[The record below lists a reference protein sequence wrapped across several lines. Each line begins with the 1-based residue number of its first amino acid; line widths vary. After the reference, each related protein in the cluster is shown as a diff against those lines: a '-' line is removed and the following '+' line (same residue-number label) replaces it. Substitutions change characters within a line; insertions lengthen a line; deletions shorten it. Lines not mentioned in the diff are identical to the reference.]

1 MFDTTRST
9 YKSQARTQQF
19 DSNASEASSDV
30 KALVRDAQS
39 MLTAAAALT
48 GDKAEEL
55 RSRGMEL
62 LDRALGRASHY
73 QGQAMERG
81 RELAQEADVYVKDN
95 PYRTLALAA
104 GVGVLLGV
112 LLSRQQQ

>member
-1 MFDTTRST
+1 MLDTTRSNF
-9 YKSQARTQQF
+9 KSKAHGYEF
-19 DSNASEASSDV
+19 DSNASDASSDV

-62 LDRALGRASHY
+62 LDRALGRAGRY
-73 QGQAMERG
+73 QDAALEKG
-81 RELAQEADVYVKDN
+81 RELAHEADIYVKDN
-95 PYRTLALAA
+95 PYRTLAVAA
-104 GVGVLLGV
+104 GIGVLLGV
-112 LLSRQQQ
+112 LLSRKQ

>member
-1 MFDTTRST
+1 MLDSTRSNF
-9 YKSQARTQQF
+9 KSQAHGYQF
-19 DSNASEASSDV
+19 DSNASDASSDV

-55 RSRGMEL
+55 RSRGMEM
-62 LDRALGRASHY
+62 LDRALGRAGQY
-73 QGQAMERG
+73 QGQAIEKG
-81 RELAQEADVYVKDN
+81 KELAYEADVYVKDN

-112 LLSRQQQ
+112 LLSRKQ

>member
-1 MFDTTRST
+1 MHHTTRSNIQ
-9 YKSQARTQQF
+9 SQAHGYQY
-19 DSNASEASSDV
+19 DVNAAEASADM

-39 MLTAAAALT
+39 MLSAAAALT

-62 LDRALGRASHY
+62 LDRAMGRASHY

-81 RELAQEADVYVKDN
+81 RELAHEADVYVKDN
-95 PYRTLALAA
+95 PYRTLAVAA
-104 GVGVLLGV
+104 GIGVLLGV
-112 LLSRQQQ
+112 LLSRKQ

>member
-1 MFDTTRST
+1 MYETTRSNF
-9 YKSQARTQQF
+9 KSQAHAHQF
-19 DSNASEASSDV
+19 DSKASETSADV

-39 MLTAAAALT
+39 MLSAAAALT

-62 LDRALGRASHY
+62 LDRALGRASQY

-81 RELAQEADVYVKDN
+81 RELAHEADVYVKDN
-95 PYRTLALAA
+95 PYRTLAVAA
-104 GVGVLLGV
+104 GIGVLLGV
-112 LLSRQQQ
+112 LLSRKQ

>member
-1 MFDTTRST
+1 MHHTTRSNIQ
-9 YKSQARTQQF
+9 SQAHGYQY
-19 DSNASEASSDV
+19 DVNAAEASADM

-39 MLTAAAALT
+39 MLSAAAALT

-62 LDRALGRASHY
+62 LDRAMGRASHY

-81 RELAQEADVYVKDN
+81 RELAHEADVYVKDN
-95 PYRTLALAA
+95 PYRTLAVAA
-104 GVGVLLGV
+104 GIGVLLGV
-112 LLSRQQQ
+112 LLSRKP

>member
-9 YKSQARTQQF
+9 YKSQARAQQF

-62 LDRALGRASHY
+62 LDRALGRAGSY
-73 QGQAMERG
+73 QDQAIERG
-81 RELAQEADVYVKDN
+81 RELAYEADVYVKDN

-104 GVGVLLGV
+104 GVGVMLGV
-112 LLSRQQQ
+112 LLSRKQ

>member
-1 MFDTTRST
+1 MLDTTRSNL
-9 YKSQARTQQF
+9 KSHAHGYQF
-19 DSNASEASSDV
+19 DSKAADASSDMQ
-30 KALVRDAQS
+30 ALVRDAQS
-39 MLTAAAALT
+39 MLSAAAALT

-81 RELAQEADVYVKDN
+81 RELALEADVYVKDN
-95 PYRTLALAA
+95 PYRTLAVAA
-104 GVGVLLGV
+104 GIGVLLGV
-112 LLSRQQQ
+112 LLSRKQ

>member
-9 YKSQARTQQF
+9 YKSQAHAHQF
-19 DSNASEASSDV
+19 DSNASDASSDV

-39 MLTAAAALT
+39 MLTAATALT

-62 LDRALGRASHY
+62 LDRALGRAGHY
-73 QGQAMERG
+73 QDHALERG
-81 RELAQEADVYVKDN
+81 RELAHEADVYVKDN

-104 GVGVLLGV
+104 GIGVMLGV
-112 LLSRQQQ
+112 LLSRKQ